1 MQLEHNA
8 TILVVDDEESLTDLV
23 SSALRF
29 AGYEVRTES
38 NGYDALRAIKA
49 DALTWSSST

>member
-8 TILVVDDEESLTDLV
+8 TILVVDDEESSDLV

-29 AGYEVRTES
+29 AGYKVRTES

-49 DALTWSSST
+49 DAPTWSSST